1 MNFYNS
7 PYQNLDKILPAE
19 VDYFSP
25 CYPDYDEGPCTLP
38 ISKRVGIVRSGL
50 LQFSGADLLSRAV
63 QDATEKILKEWIVDE
78 TSMIQVYGAYL
89 SRCAKE
95 HPDAAFGR
103 RFTVWGQETAV
114 RRIID
119 GSENTL
125 NAGAGQ
131 KTGGQRTTAY
141 SINAGSDRI
150 RYSAAGQAGYDI
162 SAGTSNEA
170 SRPYGSCGSGAAVRA
185 GIIGAM
191 HEDIDV
197 VMTLARASA
206 MPTHNHPA
214 GIRGAMVTSVLVW
227 MALHGADKQEMEHY
241 LLWNY
246 PNTYQGTS
254 GDDLP
259 EGMKDE
265 LCPLDIHGGTSLNE
279 LILYGERKETYGKIC
294 QYTVPEAVI
303 NFLYSDSMESC
314 LKNAEKYPCDA
325 VSVKA
330 ISAQIAVAWYRIG

>member
-1 MNFYNS
+1 MNFYQS
-7 PYQNLDKILPAE
+7 PYQNLEKILPAD

-38 ISKRVGIVRSGL
+38 ISERIDLVLSGL
-50 LQFSGADLLSRAV
+50 QQFPDACVLSRAV
-63 QDATEKILKEWIVDE
+63 QEATEKILKEWIVDE
-78 TSMIQVYGAYL
+78 ASMIQVYGSYL
-89 SRCAKE
+89 SRCVLE

-103 RFTVWGQETAV
+103 RFAVWGRESSGQNK
-114 RRIID
+114 
-119 GSENTL
+119 SEKT
-125 NAGAGQ
+125 AGAIKETSGQ
-131 KTGGQRTTAY
+131 LVY
-141 SINAGSDRI
+141 RI
-150 RYSAAGQAGYDI
+150 VSGEIGESA
-162 SAGTSNEA
+162 
-170 SRPYGSCGSGAAVRA
+170 RPYGSCGSGSAVRA

-214 GIRGAMVTSVLVW
+214 GVRGAMVTAVLVW

-246 PNTYQGTS
+246 PNSFRDPEGLCVQTM
-254 GDDLP
+254 P

-265 LCPLDIHGGTSLNE
+265 LCPLDIHGGTSLRE
-279 LILYGERKETYGKIC
+279 LVLYGEHNETYGKIC

-303 NFLYSDSMESC
+303 NFLYSNSLESC
-314 LKNAEKYPCDA
+314 LKNAEKYSCDREP
-325 VSVKA
+325 VKA
-330 ISAQIAVAWYRIG
+330 VSAQIAAVWYRVNRKIS

>member
-1 MNFYNS
+1 MNFYDS
-7 PYQNLDKILPAE
+7 PYQNLDKALPAE
-19 VDYFSP
+19 VDYFSV
-25 CYPDYDEGPCTLP
+25 CYPDYDEGPCTLS
-38 ISKRVGIVRSGL
+38 ISGRIECVQTGL
-50 LQFSGADLLSRAV
+50 KAFPDMQLLSQAV

-89 SRCAKE
+89 SRCLKE
-95 HPDAAFGR
+95 HPEAAFGR
-103 RFTVWGQETAV
+103 RFAAWGRETA
-114 RRIID
+114 
-119 GSENTL
+119 
-125 NAGAGQ
+125 GQ
-131 KTGGQRTTAY
+131 GTGGQGTGGQRTTAC
-141 SINAGSDRI
+141 SANAGPDRI
-150 RYSAAGQAGYDI
+150 RYSVSGQARYNI

-170 SRPYGSCGSGAAVRA
+170 PHPYGSCGSGSAVRA

-214 GIRGAMVTSVLVW
+214 GIRGAMVTAVLVW
-227 MALHGADKQEMEHY
+227 MALHGADKQEIEHY

-246 PNTYQGTS
+246 PNSFLIPGNFDIQEM
-254 GDDLP
+254 P

-265 LCPLDIHGGTSLNE
+265 LCPPDIHGGTSLRE
-279 LILYGERKETYGKIC
+279 LMLYGEQNETYGKLC

-303 NFLYSDSMESC
+303 NFLYSDSVESC
-314 LKNAEKYPCDA
+314 MKNAEKYPCDE

-330 ISAQIAVAWYRIG
+330 ISAQVAAAWYRTK

>member
-78 TSMIQVYGAYL
+78 TSMIQVYGVYL

-103 RFTVWGQETAV
+103 RFTVWGQ
-114 RRIID
+114 
-119 GSENTL
+119 
-125 NAGAGQ
+125 
-131 KTGGQRTTAY
+131 
-141 SINAGSDRI
+141 
-150 RYSAAGQAGYDI
+150 AGYDI
-162 SAGTSNEA
+162 SAGTSKEA

-214 GIRGAMVTSVLVW
+214 GIRGAMVTAVLVW

-265 LCPLDIHGGTSLNE
+265 LCPPDIHGGTSLNE

-330 ISAQIAVAWYRIG
+330 ISAQIAAAWYRIG